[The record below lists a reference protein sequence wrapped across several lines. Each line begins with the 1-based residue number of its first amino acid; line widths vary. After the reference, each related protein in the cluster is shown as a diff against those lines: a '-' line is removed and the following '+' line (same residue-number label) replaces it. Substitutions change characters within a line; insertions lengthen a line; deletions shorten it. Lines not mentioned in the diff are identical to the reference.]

1 MIDQL
6 AAAFNFGQQAVA
18 LRQERHE
25 VLASNIAN
33 ADTPNYKARDID
45 FASQLEQAVEQ
56 GRRAGDQEQQG
67 LALARTSIRHIE
79 GQGPPLTGFLQDDA
93 LLYRMPAQP
102 SLDSNTVE
110 MEQER
115 MQFID
120 NALRY
125 QTSLTL
131 VARRVQGLKG
141 AMQPE

>member
-45 FASQLEQAVEQ
+45 FASQLKQAVEQ
-56 GRRAGDQEQQG
+56 GRSATQG
-67 LALARTSIRHIE
+67 LALARTSARHLE
-79 GQGPPLTGFLQDDA
+79 GQAPPLPSPAEDA
-93 LLYRMPAQP
+93 LLYRVPAQP
-102 SLDSNTVE
+102 SLDGNTVE

-115 MQFID
+115 MQFLD
-120 NALRY
+120 NAVRY
-125 QTSLTL
+125 ETGLML
-131 VARRVQGLKG
+131 VNRRVQGLKG